1 MVEVDHVVDARRPQG
16 VALQVQR
23 TGSRRSSRR
32 GRSLA
37 EVGPVRPAQREA
49 DLLARRWRTGSAR
62 SATGAEDLV
71 RRFVGRTRTILPATT
86 TIEWLCADALVDA
99 ERRIEARIAPSGV
112 LAP

>member
-1 MVEVDHVVDARRPQG
+1 MHLLQSGVDITVI
-16 VALQVQR
+16 ALWLGHEGHSHDPSV
-23 TGSRRSSRR
+23 RRS
-32 GRSLA
+32 
-37 EVGPVRPAQREA
+37 RPGHEGGCTPAGSPGSTA
-49 DLLARRWRTGSAR
+49 PRTGSAR

-86 TIEWLCADALVDA
+86 TIEWFCADALVDA